1 MHGIQAR
8 ECVQRTS
15 FVLTGNNAVELID
28 KKIVGG
34 YRSPWRRFC
43 PNALSIAASF
53 ATTIGSP
60 PERLPALEEDNTML
74 MRISLKCIQQLG
86 LALCITVCSYNVNAA
101 RAENK
106 ITFAYS
112 SIGSMATAVWM
123 AKETKAFEKYG
134 IQADIIFISSGPV
147 VVQSLIGGDL
157 QGGSGASNA
166 VINAVLNGAPIVAV
180 AATANRPYHRLWVQ
194 PEIKKIEDLR
204 GKTLGVTRFGSITD
218 NLTRILL
225 RRNGLEGAVNV
236 RQMGGTMEV
245 AAAFQNRAIAGA
257 VTSDLRVDPSV
268 QPKLLVKLIDMG
280 IPYSMNMI
288 AVSRDYYRR
297 NPETVEGM
305 VKAYAE
311 GVAAMN
317 QQKEKA
323 FKVIAKYAR
332 MTDPKMI
339 EDHYR
344 DSVTYLDRIPRA
356 EPEAVQTILEF
367 MGKKGTPVETFQDN
381 TIVDRLVREGFFE
394 KLYKKS

>member
-1 MHGIQAR
+1 
-8 ECVQRTS
+8 
-15 FVLTGNNAVELID
+15 
-28 KKIVGG
+28 
-34 YRSPWRRFC
+34 
-43 PNALSIAASF
+43 
-53 ATTIGSP
+53 
-60 PERLPALEEDNTML
+60 
-74 MRISLKCIQQLG
+74 MRISRKCIQ
-86 LALCITVCSYNVNAA
+86 LAVFALSLTFYSAHDH
-101 RAENK
+101 RAQAETK

-112 SIGSMATAVWM
+112 SIGSMATGVWM
-123 AKETKAFEKYG
+123 AKEIKAFEKYG
-134 IQADIIFISSGPV
+134 IQADIIFISSGPI

-180 AATANRPYHRLWVQ
+180 GATANRPYHRLWVQ
-194 PEIKKIEDLR
+194 PEVKRIEDLR

-218 NLTRILL
+218 NLTRIVL
-225 RRNGLEGAVNV
+225 RRNGLEGTVNV
-236 RQMGGTMEV
+236 RQMGGTLEV
-245 AAAFQNRAIAGA
+245 AAAFHNRAIAGA
-257 VTSDLRVDPSV
+257 VTSDLRVDSSV
-268 QPKLLVKLIDMG
+268 QPKLLLKLIDLG

-288 AVSRDYYRR
+288 AVARDYYRR

-317 QQKEKA
+317 QQKERA
-323 FKVIAKYAR
+323 LKVIAKYAH

-381 TIVDRLVREGFFE
+381 SIVDRLTREGFFD